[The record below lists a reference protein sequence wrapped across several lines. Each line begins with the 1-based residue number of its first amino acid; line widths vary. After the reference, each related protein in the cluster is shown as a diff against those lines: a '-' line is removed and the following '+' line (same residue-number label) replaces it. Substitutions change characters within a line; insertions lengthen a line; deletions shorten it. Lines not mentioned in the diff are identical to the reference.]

1 MMMYNRHN
9 DFVGVM
15 YENKV
20 INTIIIKSNS
30 NSSCGFANCLTVYVA
45 TLYVCFL
52 FYVCFLIF
60 VIFKIFGNYRP
71 S

>member
-30 NSSCGFANCLTVYVA
+30 NSSCMFVFYFMFV
-45 TLYVCFL
+45 FL
-52 FYVCFLIF
+52 FL
-60 VIFKIFGNYRP
+60 
-71 S
+71 